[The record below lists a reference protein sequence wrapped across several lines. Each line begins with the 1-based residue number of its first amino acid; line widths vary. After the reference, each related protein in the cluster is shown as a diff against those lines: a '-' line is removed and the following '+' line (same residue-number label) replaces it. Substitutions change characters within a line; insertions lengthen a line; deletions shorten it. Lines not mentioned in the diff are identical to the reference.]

1 MPEVELAHEH
11 RAISSSA
18 GGHCGR
24 EGGQAVMAWAAAE
37 RCLGARDLL
46 GSSYDEARTWAEGRE
61 RLLHLITV
69 MMDAN
74 EWYRFYTS
82 LTTGI
87 CDKLAGRMVRR
98 GIYICAFSN
107 NQWNIASEMGWSS
120 RYSRELPD
128 AGARLGGCV
137 SLDK

>member
-18 GGHCGR
+18 GGRCGR

-46 GSSYDEARTWAEGRE
+46 GSSYDEARTWAEGRG

-69 MMDAN
+69 MLDAN

-82 LTTGI
+82 LTTGHAT
-87 CDKLAGRMVRR
+87 KLQGE
-98 GIYICAFSN
+98 
-107 NQWNIASEMGWSS
+107 W
-120 RYSRELPD
+120 
-128 AGARLGGCV
+128 
-137 SLDK
+137 